1 MILVVHPPFP
11 PPLSFSPPVPPTAML
26 ESTTAAAFI
35 GASVT
40 LVLVIIFMIL
50 MVILV
55 RQCLA
60 FVAKRNQIRQHLEQ
74 QRQVRAEIERQRR
87 LSVSEPVN
95 PTFDWHHS
103 IRIAGTPP
111 PTYHEAKKLPALEAE
126 EVHAPKSTSAKKK
139 EDEIDGR
146 DSESDFAIHIDNI
159 SMPNEQEIATNH
171 SEPRVENEAS
181 NSLDNRTASMSI
193 PSQVVI
199 TVDGNSTLS
208 ADSHVGDPSGEDVAS
223 GTSL

>member
-1 MILVVHPPFP
+1 
-11 PPLSFSPPVPPTAML
+11 ML
-26 ESTTAAAFI
+26 EDTTAAAFI

-111 PTYHEAKKLPALEAE
+111 PSYHEAKKLPALKAE
-126 EVHAPKSTSAKKK
+126 EVHPKTPGAKKK
-139 EDEIDGR
+139 EDEIDGM
-146 DSESDFAIHIDNI
+146 DSETDFAIHIDNT
-159 SMPNEQEIATNH
+159 SPSEQDMTANQ
-171 SEPRVENEAS
+171 SEPRSENEAS
-181 NSLDNRTASMSI
+181 NSLDNRTASMSG
-193 PSQVVI
+193 PAQVVI
-199 TVDGNSTLS
+199 MVDDNTRQTVDSQL
-208 ADSHVGDPSGEDVAS
+208 GDPTIETMAS
-223 GTSL
+223 DTS